1 MKKRILL
8 TGAGGR
14 LGSYLREPLSKI
26 CTELVSTDIKKNI
39 GKLNKNEK
47 YISADLANFDQIC
60 EITKDVSFVCH
71 FGALVDELPF
81 NEMLGPN
88 FIGSYNVWESARL
101 NNCKR
106 VIYAS
111 SIHAVGMY
119 KRTKTLRPKTPHRAD
134 GFYGLSKCFTENLAR
149 MYFDK
154 CGIESVCLRI
164 ATCSPVTT
172 ARSLTSWLSYD
183 DLIRLVMRS
192 IDTTHTGYSV
202 VYGVSDNERS
212 NLSNIDSGHLG
223 FKPKDNAEIYANKI
237 FADDLT
243 EELADEGN
251 KLHGGPFASTDLG
264 VSAMDKMKIVYAH
277 RGEYQDER

>member
-1 MKKRILL
+1 MGKRILL

-26 CTELVSTDIKKNI
+26 CNELVSTDIKTNI

-47 YISADLANFDQIC
+47 YISADLADFDQIC
-60 EITKDVSFVCH
+60 EIAKDVSYICH
-71 FGALVDELPF
+71 FGALVDEAPF
-81 NEMLGPN
+81 NKMLGPN

-192 IDTTHTGYSV
+192 VDTTHTGYSV
-202 VYGVSDNERS
+202 VYGVSDNDRS

-223 FKPKDNAEIYANKI
+223 FKPKDNAEVYASKI

>member
-1 MKKRILL
+1 M
-8 TGAGGR
+8 
-14 LGSYLREPLSKI
+14 
-26 CTELVSTDIKKNI
+26 
-39 GKLNKNEK
+39 
-47 YISADLANFDQIC
+47 
-60 EITKDVSFVCH
+60 
-71 FGALVDELPF
+71 DELPF

-202 VYGVSDNERS
+202 VYGVSDNDRS

-223 FKPKDNAEIYANKI
+223 FKPKDNAEVYANKI

>member
-202 VYGVSDNERS
+202 VYGVSDNDRS

-223 FKPKDNAEIYANKI
+223 FKPKDNAEVYASKI

>member
-14 LGSYLREPLSKI
+14 LGSYLREPLSEI

-202 VYGVSDNERS
+202 VYGVSDNDRS

-223 FKPKDNAEIYANKI
+223 FKPKDNAEVYANKI

>member
-14 LGSYLREPLSKI
+14 LGSYLRKPLSKI

-202 VYGVSDNERS
+202 VYGVSDNDRS

-223 FKPKDNAEIYANKI
+223 FKPKDNAEVYASKI

>member
-14 LGSYLREPLSKI
+14 LGSFLREPLSKI

-192 IDTTHTGYSV
+192 IDTTHTGYSI
-202 VYGVSDNERS
+202 VYGVSDNDRS

-223 FKPKDNAEIYANKI
+223 FKPKDNAEVYASKI